1 MRGGAPHSAS
11 SVLAAIGFPVEN
23 TCRCGTAVQRPG
35 NCRPCDDIEAAERRA
50 EEMAQRVKLRVP
62 AVYRWASLDSPDLQ
76 AAIGNGHVVIPE
88 VCAWLSDPDAAPILL
103 LRGDT
108 HVLKSTVAG
117 ACVAWETMAGRD
129 AYFVLAVDLAP
140 LPERPTDKQRET
152 RSDALHRVSN
162 YRALVAI
169 DDMAKILGGAPGDS
183 GQAHWRRGDFCAA
196 LHRRW
201 QARAKTI
208 LPTTLENRGTGK
220 APGIL
225 ELFGEDI
232 LARVTDERSAK
243 MVRLERKR

>member
-62 AVYRWASLDSPDLQ
+62 AVYRWASLDSPDLR

-88 VCAWLSDPDAAPILL
+88 VRAWLSDADAAPILL

-140 LPERPTDKQRET
+140 LPERPTDKQR
-152 RSDALHRVSN
+152 
-162 YRALVAI
+162 
-169 DDMAKILGGAPGDS
+169 
-183 GQAHWRRGDFCAA
+183 
-196 LHRRW
+196 
-201 QARAKTI
+201 
-208 LPTTLENRGTGK
+208 
-220 APGIL
+220 
-225 ELFGEDI
+225 
-232 LARVTDERSAK
+232 
-243 MVRLERKR
+243 